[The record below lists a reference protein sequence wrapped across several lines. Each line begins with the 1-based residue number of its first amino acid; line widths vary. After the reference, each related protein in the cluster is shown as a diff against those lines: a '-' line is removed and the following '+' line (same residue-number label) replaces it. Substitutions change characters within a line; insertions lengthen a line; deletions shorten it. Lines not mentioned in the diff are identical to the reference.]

1 MKFQR
6 RPVSISVQ
14 ISRVVIITA
23 AVAVLLT
30 MIAMIAVAPALAQ
43 GATQQ
48 RAYTIA
54 ELLAAS
60 SDVPLVLNDAERGRD
75 VLSALSTSDGVVRAR
90 LIDRDSKV
98 LATYL
103 HKQ

>member
-1 MKFQR
+1 MNFHR

-14 ISRVVIITA
+14 ISRVVIVTA

-30 MIAMIAVAPALAQ
+30 MLAMIAVASVLAQ
-43 GATQQ
+43 RATQQ

-60 SDVPLVLNDAERGRD
+60 SDVPLVLHDAERGRD

-90 LIDRDSKV
+90 LTDRDGKESSG
-98 LATYL
+98 
-103 HKQ
+103 